1 MEKNLGPLVNNFEV
15 PTWFVNFNTPLY
27 NWSLWW
33 HLNTIVLCIH
43 NAFRKLFFFL
53 LEKST
58 CDVNFYN
65 ILRFTNGGSK
75 IMLLVVFC
83 LSDVH
88 DVMISVLALIG
99 KAIHG
104 IASLYSLSRIFQNIN
119 YPRKDIV
126 YRFLNFIP

>member
-1 MEKNLGPLVNNFEV
+1 
-15 PTWFVNFNTPLY
+15 
-27 NWSLWW
+27 
-33 HLNTIVLCIH
+33 
-43 NAFRKLFFFL
+43 
-53 LEKST
+53 
-58 CDVNFYN
+58 
-65 ILRFTNGGSK
+65 
-75 IMLLVVFC
+75 MLLVVFC

-126 YRFLNFIP
+126 YRVLNFIP

>member
-1 MEKNLGPLVNNFEV
+1 MHFE
-15 PTWFVNFNTPLY
+15 
-27 NWSLWW
+27 
-33 HLNTIVLCIH
+33 I
-43 NAFRKLFFFL
+43 FFIFL

-104 IASLYSLSRIFQNIN
+104 IASLYSLTDFPK
-119 YPRKDIV
+119 Y
-126 YRFLNFIP
+126 